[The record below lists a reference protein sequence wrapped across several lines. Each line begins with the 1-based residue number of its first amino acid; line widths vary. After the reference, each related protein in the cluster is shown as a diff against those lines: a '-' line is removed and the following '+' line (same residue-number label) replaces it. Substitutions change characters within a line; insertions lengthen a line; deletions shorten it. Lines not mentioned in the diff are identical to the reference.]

1 VIHRFVN
8 TTDVI
13 ATMAEILHLGSLSQF
28 DYYGR
33 PLRDVFA
40 DTPDLA
46 PYDPLTPAVAL
57 DARNPKRGMGA
68 RESRGLDL
76 SAEDRA
82 NEELFNRV
90 LWRAI
95 KGPRDPYPG
104 ATRQPAINWQHPALV
119 EPGR

>member
-1 VIHRFVN
+1 
-8 TTDVI
+8 
-13 ATMAEILHLGSLSQF
+13 ILHLGSLSQF
-28 DYYGR
+28 DFYGR
-33 PLRDVFA
+33 PLRDIFA
-40 DTPDLA
+40 GTPDLA
-46 PYDPLTPAVAL
+46 AYDPLTPAVAL
-57 DARNPKRGMGA
+57 NERNPPSGIGA
-68 RESRGLDL
+68 RESRELDL

-104 ATRQPAINWQHPALV
+104 SMRQPAFNWQHPALA